1 MSKWKDWLSE
11 KREQGKK
18 LKKDQLLI
26 LILSGILLLVIA
38 LPVGKPKSGNQ
49 ESGQKNF
56 LEDIFSGEKD
66 SVLKDGDG
74 LVAGVKDETEEIE
87 DFGGDYT
94 EDMENKLK
102 QILSSMDQVGKAEV
116 LITLKTSEEKIVEKD
131 HPVTRSNT
139 DEADSEGGR
148 RAVNNLDSGETTVY
162 ETDSGKS
169 TPYVIRTASPQ
180 IEGVVVVCEG
190 AGTGSVSH
198 NITEAIQALFG
209 IEAHK
214 IKVVKMKETDR

>member
-1 MSKWKDWLSE
+1 MSKWKEWLRE
-11 KREQGKK
+11 KKEQAKK

-38 LPVGKPKSGNQ
+38 LPTGKTKSGKREGAQ
-49 ESGQKNF
+49 TDF
-56 LEDIFSGEKD
+56 LENIFSEEGGT
-66 SVLKDGDG
+66 VLP
-74 LVAGVKDETEEIE
+74 EENGGSDAPASEE

-94 EDMENKLK
+94 AEMENKLK
-102 QILSSMDQVGKAEV
+102 QLLSSMEQVGKVEV
-116 LITLKTSEEKIVEKD
+116 LITLKTSEERIVEKD

-139 DEADSEGGR
+139 DETDSEGGR
-148 RAVNNLDSGETTVY
+148 RTVNNMDSGETTVY
-162 ETDSGKS
+162 ETNSGKS

-180 IEGVVVVCEG
+180 VEGVVVVCEG

-214 IKVVKMKETDR
+214 IKVVKMKETGRKE

>member
-1 MSKWKDWLSE
+1 MSRWKEWLLE
-11 KREQGKK
+11 KKEQAKK

-38 LPVGKPKSGNQ
+38 LPVGKTKSGKQ
-49 ESGQKNF
+49 EGTQKDF
-56 LEDIFSGEKD
+56 LDNIFSGEGD
-66 SVLKDGDG
+66 AGLPDENGESDVPASVS
-74 LVAGVKDETEEIE
+74 AE
-87 DFGGDYT
+87 DFGEGYT
-94 EDMENKLK
+94 EEMEEKLR
-102 QILSSMDQVGKAEV
+102 QLLSSMEQVGKVEV

-139 DEADSEGGR
+139 DEADAEGGR
-148 RAVNNLDSGETTVY
+148 RTVNNLDSGEATVY
-162 ETDSGKS
+162 ESDSGKS

-180 IEGVVVVCEG
+180 VEGVVVVCEG

-214 IKVVKMKETDR
+214 IKVVKMKELGR